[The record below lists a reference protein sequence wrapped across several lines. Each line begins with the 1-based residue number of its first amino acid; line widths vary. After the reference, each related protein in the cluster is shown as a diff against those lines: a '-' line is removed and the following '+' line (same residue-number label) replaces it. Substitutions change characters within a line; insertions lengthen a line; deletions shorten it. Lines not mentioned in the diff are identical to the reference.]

1 LKVTELKLYGNPL
14 SPFARKAC
22 VIAHAYGI
30 ALEQIDILPLS
41 DEGFRKVNPLGKIPA
56 LALDDGMV
64 LIDSRV
70 ICEYLDQLGG
80 GKFFPTGSARWNAL
94 TLQSLGDGVGEAAV
108 MYSILGREDAPP
120 PKMRTRQ
127 MAAMLAGM
135 DALENT
141 EFRDSPLIGEIAVG
155 CALAYI
161 EFRMPELDWKRSR
174 PRLAA
179 WYAQFCEY
187 PAMKATAAKP
197 K

>member
-1 LKVTELKLYGNPL
+1 VKLYGNPL

-22 VIAHAYGI
+22 FIAHAHGI
-30 ALEQIDILPLS
+30 AMEQIDILPLS
-41 DEGFRKVNPLGKIPA
+41 DEGFRRVNPLGKIPA
-56 LALDDGMV
+56 LVLDDGTVM
-64 LIDSRV
+64 IDSRV
-70 ICEYLDQLGG
+70 ICEYLDQRGG
-80 GKFFPTGSARWNAL
+80 GEFFPVGAERWKAL

-108 MYSILGREDAPP
+108 IYSILGREETPP
-120 PKMRTRQ
+120 AKYRTRQ

-135 DALENT
+135 DALEHT
-141 EFRDSPLIGEIAVG
+141 EFNDPPQIGEISVG

-161 EFRMPELDWKRSR
+161 EFRMPELDWKRAR

-179 WYAQFCEY
+179 WYSQFCEY

>member
-1 LKVTELKLYGNPL
+1 MKLYGNPL

-22 VIAHAYGI
+22 FIAHAHGI
-30 ALEQIDILPLS
+30 ALEQIEILPLS

-56 LALDDGMV
+56 LALDDGTVM
-64 LIDSRV
+64 IDSRV
-70 ICEYLDQLGG
+70 ICEYLDQRGG
-80 GKFFPTGSARWNAL
+80 GKFFPEGAERWKAL

-108 MYSILGREDAPP
+108 MYSILGREEPP
-120 PKMRTRQ
+120 PAKYRTRQ

-135 DALENT
+135 DALEHTPFN
-141 EFRDSPLIGEIAVG
+141 DPPLIGEIAVG
-155 CALAYI
+155 CALGYI
-161 EFRMPELDWKRSR
+161 EFRMPELDWKRGR

-197 K
+197 T

>member
-1 LKVTELKLYGNPL
+1 MKLYGNPL

-22 VIAHAYGI
+22 VIAHALGL
-30 ALEQIDILPLS
+30 AMEQIEILPLS

-56 LALDDGMV
+56 LALDDGTVM
-64 LIDSRV
+64 IDSRV
-70 ICEYLDQLGG
+70 ICEYLDHLGG
-80 GKFFPTGSARWNAL
+80 GKFFPVGAGRWKAL

-108 MYSILGREDAPP
+108 VYSILGREDAPP

-135 DALENT
+135 DALEHT
-141 EFRDSPLIGEIAVG
+141 EFSDPPLIGEIAVG

-187 PAMKATAAKP
+187 PPMKAMAAKP
-197 K
+197 T

>member
-1 LKVTELKLYGNPL
+1 MKLYGNPL

-22 VIAHAYGI
+22 FIAHAHGI
-30 ALEQIDILPLS
+30 AMEQIDILPLS

-56 LALDDGMV
+56 LVLDDGTVM
-64 LIDSRV
+64 IDSRV

-80 GKFFPTGSARWNAL
+80 GKFFPVGAERWKAL

-108 MYSILGREDAPP
+108 IYSILGREDTPP
-120 PKMRTRQ
+120 AKYRTRQ

-135 DALENT
+135 DGLEHMA
-141 EFRDSPLIGEIAVG
+141 FRDPPLIGEIAVAS
-155 CALAYI
+155 ALSYI
-161 EFRMPELDWKRSR
+161 DFRMPELDWKRSR

-187 PAMKATAAKP
+187 PSMKATAAKST
-197 K
+197 

>member
-1 LKVTELKLYGNPL
+1 MLKLYGNPL

-22 VIAHAYGI
+22 FIAHAHGI

-56 LALDDGMV
+56 LALDDGTVM
-64 LIDSRV
+64 IDSRV

-80 GKFFPTGSARWNAL
+80 GKFFPAGAERWKAL
-94 TLQSLGDGVGEAAV
+94 TLQALGDGVGEAAV
-108 MYSILGREDAPP
+108 LYSILGREDAPP
-120 PKMRTRQ
+120 PKTRTRQ

-135 DALENT
+135 DALEHT
-141 EFRDSPLIGEIAVG
+141 EFSDPPLIGEIAVG

-179 WYAQFCEY
+179 WYAQFCAY
-187 PAMKATAAKP
+187 PAMNATAAKP
-197 K
+197 T